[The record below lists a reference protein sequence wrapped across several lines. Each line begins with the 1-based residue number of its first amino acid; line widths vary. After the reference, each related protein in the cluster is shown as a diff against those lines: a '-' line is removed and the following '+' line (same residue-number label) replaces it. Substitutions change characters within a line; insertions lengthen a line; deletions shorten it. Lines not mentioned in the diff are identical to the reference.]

1 MKSIRFL
8 LPLLAI
14 SLAANIGLLWQAAH
28 AEKDAAET
36 ARLRAD
42 LARVQAEFL
51 KYRETAAAENKR
63 VVDEAN
69 AALTAAADKVIS
81 DFVDK

>member
-1 MKSIRFL
+1 MKSLRFL
-8 LPLLAI
+8 LALLTL
-14 SLAANIGLLWQAAH
+14 SLAANIGLLWRAAQA
-28 AEKDAAET
+28 EQDTAET

-81 DFVDK
+81 DFVGK